1 MHGYA
6 ATARIEHVQP
16 HRVGI
21 GAGDAGADEP
31 PADAST
37 IVEAQPVEIAGRPFG
52 QRWADFAAHV
62 RVTWEQTTFF
72 LFDPESWR

>member
-1 MHGYA
+1 VHGYA

-16 HRVGI
+16 HRVGV
-21 GAGDAGADEP
+21 ARAPEP
-31 PADAST
+31 AVDASV
-37 IVEAQPVEIAGRPFG
+37 IVEADPVEIAGRPFG

-62 RVTWEQTTFF
+62 RVTWAQTTFF